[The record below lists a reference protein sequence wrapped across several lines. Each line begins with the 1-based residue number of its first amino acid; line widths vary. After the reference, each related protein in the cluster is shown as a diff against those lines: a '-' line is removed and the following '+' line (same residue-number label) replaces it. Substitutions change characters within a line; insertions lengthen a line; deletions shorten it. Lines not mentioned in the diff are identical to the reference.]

1 MLWFLK
7 FWIMQLL
14 LERSVKMEAEAIE
27 EKQQQQKP
35 QEVSSIQ
42 IDSLQL

>member
-1 MLWFLK
+1 
-7 FWIMQLL
+7 MQLL
-14 LERSVKMEAEAIE
+14 LGRSVKMEAEAIE
-27 EKQQQQKP
+27 EKQQQQEHQQP